1 MALLERTSGA
11 RGQGNGPSPTGRSRR
26 SLAARRERRERRWSP
41 GPDLDRQRPS
51 RSLLVALGLASATLM
66 TLDLTAGGQALDPVR
81 GVVAD
86 VVGPAEAGATAL
98 VSPVL
103 AVPEFFRTHSSLRA
117 EVAALEEENTALRAE
132 LGTVAFQRNRLA
144 AYDELTATAEDLGY
158 SLVPSRVVGWGPAQ
172 SFSST
177 VTIDAG
183 TDAGVRPDMTVVSGA
198 GLVGRVVSAGR
209 TTATVLLIIDPA
221 STVGARIGDTLD
233 MGFLTGRGVVG
244 DEGRLD
250 LELVDRTA
258 VPARADSVVTWG
270 SDGGAPY
277 VSGVPI
283 GRVTRV
289 YSSLRETSQRVVVDP
304 HVDFGAL
311 DVVGVVVPTG
321 TTSDRALVGPDGELS
336 GEPTGAE
343 R

>member
-1 MALLERTSGA
+1 MALLERTSGET
-11 RGQGNGPSPTGRSRR
+11 RPGLSRR
-26 SLAARRERRERRWSP
+26 SLTVKRERRERRWSP
-41 GPDLDRQRPS
+41 GPDLERQRPS

-66 TLDLTAGGQALDPVR
+66 TLDLTAGGAALDPVR

-86 VVGPAEAGATAL
+86 VVGPAESAASTL
-98 VSPVL
+98 VRPVV
-103 AVPEFFRTHSSLRA
+103 AIPELLRTHSSLRD
-117 EVAALEEENTALRAE
+117 EVATLEEENTALRAE
-132 LGTVAFQRNRLA
+132 LGAAAFERNRLA
-144 AYDELTATAEDLGY
+144 AYDDLTAAAEDLGY
-158 SLVPSRVVGWGPAQ
+158 SLVPARVVGWGPAQ

-183 TDAGVRPDMTVVSGA
+183 TDAGVAPDMTVVAGA

-209 TTATVLLIIDPA
+209 TSATVLLITDPD
-221 STVGARIGDTLD
+221 STVGARIGDTMD
-233 MGFLTGRGVVG
+233 MGFLRGRGVVG

-258 VPARADSVVTWG
+258 VPARADAVVTWG

-283 GRVTRV
+283 GRVTQV

-304 HVDFGAL
+304 YVDFGSL

-321 TTSDRALVGPDGELS
+321 TDSDRAVVGPDGDLE
-336 GEPTGAE
+336 GAD

>member
-11 RGQGNGPSPTGRSRR
+11 RGQGNAPSPTGRSRR

-103 AVPEFFRTHSSLRA
+103 AVPDFFRTHSSLRG

-221 STVGARIGDTLD
+221 STVGARIGDTMD

-336 GEPTGAE
+336 GESTGAE

>member
-1 MALLERTSGA
+1 MALLERARSGRDHGA
-11 RGQGNGPSPTGRSRR
+11 GPSGRT
-26 SLAARRERRERRWSP
+26 LAARRERRERRWSP

-66 TLDLTAGGQALDPVR
+66 TLDLTAGGAALDPVR
-81 GVVAD
+81 GAVSG
-86 VVGPAEAGATAL
+86 VVGPAQEGAAAL
-98 VSPVL
+98 ARPVL
-103 AVPEFFRTHSSLRA
+103 AVPDFFRTHSSLRS

-132 LGTVAFQRNRLA
+132 LGTASFQRNRLA

-158 SLVPSRVVGWGPAQ
+158 GLVPSRVVGWGPAQ

-183 TDAGVRPDMTVVSGA
+183 TDAGVQPDMTVVSGA

-209 TTATVLLIIDPA
+209 TTATVLLITDPA
-221 STVGARIGDTLD
+221 STVGARIGDTMD

-250 LELVDRTA
+250 LALVDRTA
-258 VPARADSVVTWG
+258 VPARSDAVVTWG

-304 HVDFGAL
+304 YVDFGSL

-321 TTSDRALVGPDGELS
+321 TSSDRALVGPDGEL
-336 GEPTGAE
+336 TGAD

>member
-1 MALLERTSGA
+1 MALLERPSRQA
-11 RGQGNGPSPTGRSRR
+11 QPGQSRR
-26 SLAARRERRERRWSP
+26 SLTARRERRERRWSP

-66 TLDLTAGGQALDPVR
+66 TLDLTAGGAALDPVR
-81 GVVAD
+81 GAVAD
-86 VVGPAEAGATAL
+86 VVGPAESVATTL
-98 VSPVL
+98 VRPVL
-103 AVPEFFRTHSSLRA
+103 AVPEFFRTHSSLRSQ
-117 EVAALEEENTALRAE
+117 VADLEEENTALRAE
-132 LGTVAFQRNRLA
+132 LGAAAFERNRLA
-144 AYDELTATAEDLGY
+144 AYDDLTATAEDLGY
-158 SLVPSRVVGWGPAQ
+158 SLVPARVVGWGPAQ

-183 TDAGVRPDMTVVSGA
+183 TDAGVQPDMTVVSGA
-198 GLVGRVVSAGR
+198 GLVGRVVAAGR
-209 TTATVLLIIDPA
+209 TTATVLLIIDPD
-221 STVGARIGDTLD
+221 STVGARIGDTMD
-233 MGFLTGRGVVG
+233 MGFLRGRGVVG

-258 VPARADSVVTWG
+258 VPARDDSVVTWG

-283 GRVTRV
+283 GRVTQV

-304 HVDFGAL
+304 YVDFGAL

-321 TTSDRALVGPDGELS
+321 TSSDRALVGPDGEL
-336 GEPTGAE
+336 GQ

>member
-1 MALLERTSGA
+1 MALLERTGRDRSSAPA
-11 RGQGNGPSPTGRSRR
+11 RRPLGRSLG
-26 SLAARRERRERRWSP
+26 SLTARRERRERRWHL
-41 GPDLDRQRPS
+41 GPDLDRQQRPS

-66 TLDLTAGGQALDPVR
+66 TLDLTADGAALEPVR
-81 GVVAD
+81 GAVAD
-86 VVGPAEAGATAL
+86 VVGPAQAGASAI
-98 VSPVL
+98 VRPIVG
-103 AVPEFFRTHSSLRA
+103 VPDLLRTHSSLRD

-132 LGTVAFQRNRLA
+132 LGSAAFQRNRLA
-144 AYDELTATAEDLGY
+144 AYDDLTAAAEDLGY

-209 TTATVLLIIDPA
+209 TSATVLLIVDPS
-221 STVGARIGDTLD
+221 STVGARVGDTMD
-233 MGFLTGRGVVG
+233 MGFLRGRGVVVG
-244 DEGRLD
+244 DDARLD

-258 VPARADSVVTWG
+258 VPARQDSVVTWG

-277 VSGVPI
+277 VAGIPI
-283 GRVTRV
+283 GRVTHV
-289 YSSLRETSQRVVVDP
+289 YSSLRETAQRVVLDP
-304 HVDFGAL
+304 YVDFGSL

-321 TTSDRALVGPDGELS
+321 TTSDRALIGADGELKEA
-336 GEPTGAE
+336 G

>member
-1 MALLERTSGA
+1 MALLERTSSPTP
-11 RGQGNGPSPTGRSRR
+11 GPSGPVRR
-26 SLAARRERRERRWSP
+26 RTLTSRRERRERRWSP
-41 GPDLDRQRPS
+41 GPDLDQQRPS

-66 TLDLTAGGQALDPVR
+66 TLDLTAGGRALEPVR

-86 VVGPAEAGATAL
+86 VVGPAQAGGSAL
-98 VSPVL
+98 VRPVL
-103 AVPEFFRTHSSLRA
+103 GLPDLLRTHSSLRS
-117 EVAALEEENTALRAE
+117 EVAELEEENTALRAE
-132 LGTVAFQRNRLA
+132 LGSAAFQANRLA
-144 AYDELTATAEDLGY
+144 AYDDLTAAAKDLGY

-172 SFSST
+172 SFTDT

-183 TDAGVRPDMTVVSGA
+183 TAAGVQPDMTVVSGA

-209 TTATVLLIIDPA
+209 TTATVLLITDPA
-221 STVGARIGDTLD
+221 STVGARVGDTMD
-233 MGFLTGRGVVG
+233 MGFLRGRGVIG

-258 VPARADSVVTWG
+258 VPARADSIVTWG

-283 GRVTRV
+283 GRVTQV
-289 YSSLRETSQRVVVDP
+289 FSSLRETSQRVVVDP
-304 HVDFGAL
+304 YVDFGSL

-321 TTSDRALVGPDGELS
+321 TTSDRAVIGADGEL
-336 GEPTGAE
+336 GGL

>member
-1 MALLERTSGA
+1 
-11 RGQGNGPSPTGRSRR
+11 
-26 SLAARRERRERRWSP
+26 
-41 GPDLDRQRPS
+41 
-51 RSLLVALGLASATLM
+51 
-66 TLDLTAGGQALDPVR
+66 VR

-103 AVPEFFRTHSSLRA
+103 AVPDFFRTHSSLRE
-117 EVAALEEENTALRAE
+117 EVATLEEENTALRAE
-132 LGTVAFQRNRLA
+132 LGSAAFQRNRLA

-183 TDAGVRPDMTVVSGA
+183 TDAGVQPDMTVVSGA

-209 TTATVLLIIDPA
+209 TTATVLLIIDPS

-304 HVDFGAL
+304 YVDFGSL

-336 GEPTGAE
+336 GESDGAE
-343 R
+343 Q

>member
-1 MALLERTSGA
+1 MALLERATRDRSPGSSA
-11 RGQGNGPSPTGRSRR
+11 GPLGRR
-26 SLAARRERRERRWSP
+26 SLASRRERRERRWSP

-66 TLDLTAGGQALDPVR
+66 TLDLTAGGAALDPVR

-103 AVPEFFRTHSSLRA
+103 AVPDFFRTHSSLRG

-132 LGTVAFQRNRLA
+132 LGAAAFQRNRLA

-183 TDAGVRPDMTVVSGA
+183 TDAGVQPDMTVVSGA

-209 TTATVLLIIDPA
+209 TTATVLLITDPA
-221 STVGARIGDTLD
+221 STVGARIGDTMD

-283 GRVTRV
+283 GRVTQV

-304 HVDFGAL
+304 YVDFGAL

-321 TTSDRALVGPDGELS
+321 TTSDRALVGPDGDL
-336 GEPTGAE
+336 TGAD

>member
-1 MALLERTSGA
+1 MALLERTSGS
-11 RGQGNGPSPTGRSRR
+11 RGHGNSPSTTGRSRR

-66 TLDLTAGGQALDPVR
+66 TLDLTAGGAALDPVR

-103 AVPEFFRTHSSLRA
+103 AVPDFFRTHSSLRK

-304 HVDFGAL
+304 YVDFGAL

-321 TTSDRALVGPDGELS
+321 TTSDRALVGPDGEL
-336 GEPTGAE
+336 TGAE

>member
-1 MALLERTSGA
+1 MALLERTSGN
-11 RGQGNGPSPTGRSRR
+11 REPQPGLSRR
-26 SLAARRERRERRWSP
+26 SLTSRRERKERRWSP

-66 TLDLTAGGQALDPVR
+66 TLDLTAGGAALDPVR
-81 GVVAD
+81 GAVAD
-86 VVGPAEAGATAL
+86 VVGPAESVATTLAR
-98 VSPVL
+98 PVL
-103 AVPEFFRTHSSLRA
+103 GIPELLRTHSSLRE
-117 EVAALEEENTALRAE
+117 EVAELEEENTALRAE
-132 LGTVAFQRNRLA
+132 LGTAAFERNRLA
-144 AYDELTATAEDLGY
+144 AYDELTASAEDLGY

-183 TDAGVRPDMTVVSGA
+183 TDAGVQPDMTVVSGA

-209 TTATVLLIIDPA
+209 TTATVLLITDPD
-221 STVGARIGDTLD
+221 STVGARVGDTMD
-233 MGFLTGRGVVG
+233 MGFLRGRGVVG
-244 DEGRLD
+244 EEGRLD

-258 VPARADSVVTWG
+258 VPARADAVVTWG

-277 VSGVPI
+277 VAGVPI
-283 GRVTRV
+283 GRVTQV

-304 HVDFGAL
+304 YVDFGSL

-321 TTSDRALVGPDGELS
+321 TASDRAVIGPDGDL
-336 GEPTGAE
+336 GD

>member
-1 MALLERTSGA
+1 MALLER
-11 RGQGNGPSPTGRSRR
+11 PSRETRPGTTRR
-26 SLAARRERRERRWSP
+26 SLTSRRERRERRWSP

-66 TLDLTAGGQALDPVR
+66 TLDLTAGGAALDPVR
-81 GVVAD
+81 GAVAD
-86 VVGPAEAGATAL
+86 VVGPAESAATMI
-98 VSPVL
+98 VRPVL
-103 AVPEFFRTHSSLRA
+103 AIPEFFRTHSSLRDQ
-117 EVAALEEENTALRAE
+117 VADLEEENTALRAE
-132 LGTVAFQRNRLA
+132 LGTAAFERNRLA
-144 AYDELTATAEDLGY
+144 AYDDLTASAEDLGY

-209 TTATVLLIIDPA
+209 TTATVLLIVDPG
-221 STVGARIGDTLD
+221 STVGARVGDTMD
-233 MGFLTGRGVVG
+233 MGFLRGRGVVG

-258 VPARADSVVTWG
+258 VPARADAVVTWG

-283 GRVTRV
+283 GRVTQV

-304 HVDFGAL
+304 YVDFGSL

-321 TTSDRALVGPDGELS
+321 TASDRAIIGPDGEL
-336 GEPTGAE
+336 GQ
-343 R
+343 

>member
-1 MALLERTSGA
+1 MALLERTGRDGSAAPSG
-11 RGQGNGPSPTGRSRR
+11 RRPRGRSLG
-26 SLAARRERRERRWSP
+26 SLTARRERRERRWHL
-41 GPDLDRQRPS
+41 GPDLDSQQRPS

-66 TLDLTAGGQALDPVR
+66 TLDLTADGAALDPVR
-81 GVVAD
+81 GAVAD
-86 VVGPAEAGATAL
+86 VVGPAQAGASAL
-98 VSPVL
+98 VRPVVG
-103 AVPEFFRTHSSLRA
+103 VPDLLRTHSSLRE

-132 LGTVAFQRNRLA
+132 LGSAAFQRNRLA
-144 AYDELTATAEDLGY
+144 AYDELTAAAEDLGY

-209 TTATVLLIIDPA
+209 TSATVLLIIDPS
-221 STVGARIGDTLD
+221 STVGARVGDTMD
-233 MGFLTGRGVVG
+233 MGFLRGRGGVG
-244 DEGRLD
+244 ADARLD

-258 VPARADSVVTWG
+258 VPARQDSVVTWG

-277 VSGVPI
+277 VAGVPI
-283 GRVTRV
+283 GRVTHV
-289 YSSLRETSQRVVVDP
+289 YSSLRETAQRVVLDP
-304 HVDFGAL
+304 YVDFGSL

-321 TTSDRALVGPDGELS
+321 TTSDRALVGADGELK
-336 GEPTGAE
+336 GAG